1 MSNARSRWL
10 FLFLF
15 LPLLSC
21 KQDPDA
27 QLQKKLTGDWVLEST
42 PFSTN
47 FQGRLTVDASG
58 NYAAHT
64 SMTNALNQVQQVDM
78 KGYFRVKS
86 GWLIDAATNFSQLAD
101 KAQLPYISTN
111 RIVLLTNDQF
121 VVRIESPFKSG
132 EVVYRKA
139 VK

>member
-1 MSNARSRWL
+1 
-10 FLFLF
+10 
-15 LPLLSC
+15 
-21 KQDPDA
+21 
-27 QLQKKLTGDWVLEST
+27 
-42 PFSTN
+42 
-47 FQGRLTVDASG
+47 VDSSG

>member
-1 MSNARSRWL
+1 
-10 FLFLF
+10 
-15 LPLLSC
+15 
-21 KQDPDA
+21 
-27 QLQKKLTGDWVLEST
+27 
-42 PFSTN
+42 
-47 FQGRLTVDASG
+47 
-58 NYAAHT
+58 
-64 SMTNALNQVQQVDM
+64 M

-121 VVRIESPFKSG
+121 VVSIESPFKSG